1 MAGLTLKRNMK
12 IQLLV
17 DTTLTVKAG
26 EIVEVD
32 EQQAT
37 ILLNLNRVKVL
48 ETPKKEEK
56 KEKKKKK

>member
-1 MAGLTLKRNMK
+1 MK
-12 IQLLV
+12 VQLLV

-32 EQQAT
+32 KQQAT

-56 KEKKKKK
+56 IEKKKKKK

>member
-1 MAGLTLKRNMK
+1 MKRNMK